1 MDKEFLDKV
10 LACKT
15 AEELR
20 ALINGKR
27 QLSVDEMEQV
37 TGGAVRSLGAAQNE
51 FVCLCDAL
59 RRVEKDLGKE
69 TAVNMAL
76 KLYPNAPAIKI
87 YEKHGLDDFYSHIMK
102 QMR

>member
-37 TGGAVRSLGAAQNE
+37 TGAGEADIDTKEKARAVAFR
-51 FVCLCDAL
+51 
-59 RRVEKDLGKE
+59 
-69 TAVNMAL
+69 
-76 KLYPNAPAIKI
+76 
-87 YEKHGLDDFYSHIMK
+87 
-102 QMR
+102 